1 MEQNGS
7 VESTTTAVAEAPA
20 STPDIDDSRFHG
32 SVAYSIDDPPAGEV
46 LNNGEQ
52 AADEKPGQPR
62 NDKGQFAPKADGTE
76 VKPVKLPE
84 SIKPPKP
91 RDEKD
96 INGRFHDLSR
106 SHEELRR
113 ELRQAREELQ
123 RLQGGKQQ
131 EPQKAA
137 AQPAPPESR
146 IKPEDFQTYDEYV
159 KAMVN
164 DSIEQ
169 KKTSVEETMR
179 RQALEDYKRTKQE
192 EFEGHAKAILQ
203 EVPQF
208 WEIISDN
215 RLPMTEPM
223 GNAVMEL
230 GEMGPLTALYLASN
244 PQDAFTISK
253 MPPLQATI
261 AIGKIAAKL
270 EQEYK
275 QVNSS
280 QGQPSAQQSAP
291 AQPRPRAV
299 PDVRGGSPGEMD
311 DQPNEKDS
319 TEEWLRKE
327 TMRMRKVNPT
337 AKFWSR
343 F

>member
-1 MEQNGS
+1 MEPNGS
-7 VESTTTAVAEAPA
+7 VESTTTAIADAPV
-20 STPDIDDSRFHG
+20 STPGIDDSRFSG
-32 SVAYSIDDPPAGEV
+32 SVSYSIDDPPAGEV
-46 LNNGEQ
+46 LSNGEQ

-62 NDKGQFAPKADGTE
+62 NDKGQFVPKADGAE

-123 RLQGGKQQ
+123 RLTAPKPTEPVKQEQ
-131 EPQKAA
+131 PQK
-137 AQPAPPESR
+137 PTSKLR
-146 IKPEDFQTYDEYV
+146 PEDFQTYDEYMQATV
-159 KAMVN
+159 AETLKEA
-164 DSIEQ
+164 
-169 KKTSVEETMR
+169 KT
-179 RQALEDYKRTKQE
+179 QEDQQRKQQDEARYYQGKRA
-192 EFEGHAKAILQ
+192 EFENHAKVLLEA
-203 EVPQF
+203 VPDF
-208 WEIISDN
+208 WEVISN
-215 RLPMTEPM
+215 QNVPMTNPM
-223 GNAVMEL
+223 ANAVIEL
-230 GEMGPLTALYLASN
+230 GEMGPVTALYLATK
-244 PQDAFTISK
+244 PEEAFGIAK

-270 EQEYK
+270 EQEFK
-275 QVNSS
+275 QVNSVP
-280 QGQPSAQQSAP
+280 GQPSAHQNAP

-327 TMRMRKVNPT
+327 TLRMRKVNPT